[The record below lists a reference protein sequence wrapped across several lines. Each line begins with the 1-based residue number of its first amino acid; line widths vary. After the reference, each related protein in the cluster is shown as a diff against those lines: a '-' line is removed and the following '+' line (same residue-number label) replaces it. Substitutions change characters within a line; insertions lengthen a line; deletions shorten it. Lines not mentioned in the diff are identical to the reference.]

1 MIELANKCYEDVSSK
16 YENMI
21 TSFQSDFSL
30 ATLYDDLDFVDFRNL
45 IRDKNERLLKDIE
58 LLSELEF
65 KIRHKQILI
74 VEVTNEYQTKTN

>member
-21 TSFQSDFSL
+21 TSFQADFSL
-30 ATLYDDLDFVDFRNL
+30 ATTYHDLDFVDFREL
-45 IRDKNERLLKDIE
+45 IRKKNERLLKDIE

-65 KIRHKQILI
+65 KIRYKQILI
-74 VEVTNEYQTKTN
+74 VEVTNE